1 MSSKTISATR
11 IFPKVTENN
20 ATEMFITE
28 AEFRKFCD
36 LRIIDSISIREAG
49 NTDEEDGIWFELVIS
64 LNNDTTV
71 ARLINYRRSPRKWRD
86 INKLREFLQKFC
98 PRLKK
103 VTLDL

>member
-1 MSSKTISATR
+1 
-11 IFPKVTENN
+11 
-20 ATEMFITE
+20 MFITE
-28 AEFRKFCD
+28 AEFRKFCE
-36 LRIIDSISIREAG
+36 LRIIDSVSIREAHNG
-49 NTDEEDGIWFELVIS
+49 KKGDGIWFELVIS

-98 PRLKK
+98 PKLKS